1 MVIIG
6 GMLPPSRAPRRLV
19 AASLVLALV
28 ATGGS
33 GCKTTGADFDV
44 DKIPRIE
51 KGVTT
56 REQVDG
62 WFGRPVHLEQ
72 RPSGFAVYRYYHE
85 EKKTRDTGVFTRMAA
100 FVAGFFGFGGYR
112 SPINVRYDNRIKH
125 ELIIAFDPDG
135 IVSSFGYERTEMPS
149 KQVY

>member
-1 MVIIG
+1 M
-6 GMLPPSRAPRRLV
+6 PPTPSPRRRLI
-19 AASLVLALV
+19 ASLVALALT
-28 ATGGS
+28 ALLPC
-33 GCKTTGADFDV
+33 GCKTTGADFAE

-72 RPSGFAVYRYYHE
+72 RASGFAVYKYYHE
-85 EKKTRDTGVFTRMAA
+85 EQKTRDTGVFTRMAA
-100 FVAGFFGFGGYR
+100 FIAGFFGFRGHG
-112 SPINVRYDNRIKH
+112 SPLNVRYDNRIKH

-135 IVSSFGYERTEMPS
+135 IVSSFGYERTELPS
-149 KQVY
+149 KQIY